1 VLTVID
7 ARHEPIVTAG
17 HRVLTVI
24 DARHEPTVTV
34 GPRVPMVTVHP
45 APMVIEREVARAPGA
60 AAAGVIALA
69 GLNQSPSA
77 AAGRRVTAGVKA
89 AVALDSAVGVGSP
102 LISAYD
108 LLLLDLD
115 GVVYRGGQSVIHAV
129 ESIQAVQSTGI
140 PVAYVTNN
148 SSRTPAEVT
157 SQLRGFGLELDERD
171 VVSSAQTAVR
181 MLQSR
186 LSHGKVYVVGGEG
199 LRAAARDAGFELV
212 DSAADNPNAV
222 LQGYSAD
229 VGWRELAEASF
240 AIQAGAIWIATNQD
254 WTLPLERGLAPGNGT
269 LVSAVHTAVGILPDF
284 AGKPATPIFEEAVSR
299 FGAQRPLFVG
309 DRLDTDSR
317 GANAAGIENAIVLTG
332 VATRKELVGAREED
346 RPNFIFDDLRA
357 LLSEYPTFKHKR
369 GVVRGEGV
377 EAEMF
382 GNRVLMA
389 KGDPASTAALRATCE
404 LVWNAS
410 VAVYA
415 LDVDPKIYEQG
426 RINE

>member
-1 VLTVID
+1 
-7 ARHEPIVTAG
+7 
-17 HRVLTVI
+17 
-24 DARHEPTVTV
+24 
-34 GPRVPMVTVHP
+34 
-45 APMVIEREVARAPGA
+45 
-60 AAAGVIALA
+60 
-69 GLNQSPSA
+69 
-77 AAGRRVTAGVKA
+77 
-89 AVALDSAVGVGSP
+89 VGVGRP
-102 LISAYD
+102 LISDYD

-115 GVVYRGGQSVIHAV
+115 GVVYRGGQSVVHAV
-129 ESIQAVQSTGI
+129 ESIRAVQAMGI

-157 SQLRGFGLELDERD
+157 SQLRGFGLSLAEHD

-181 MLQSR
+181 MLESR
-186 LSHGKVYVVGGEG
+186 LNSGRVYVVGGEG
-199 LRAAARDAGFELV
+199 LRAAARDAGYELV
-212 DSAADNPNAV
+212 ASAAEAPDAV

-299 FGAQRPLFVG
+299 FGARRPLFVG
-309 DRLDTDSR
+309 DRLDTDAR

-332 VATRKELVGAREED
+332 VATRKELVGARPED

-357 LLSEYPTFKHKR
+357 LLTEYPALKRKR
-369 GVVRGEGV
+369 GAVRGEGV

-382 GNRVLMA
+382 GNRVLIA
-389 KGDPASTAALRATCE
+389 KGDPASTAALRAACD
-404 LVWNAS
+404 LVWNAP

-415 LDVDPKIYEQG
+415 LDVDPEIYEQG
-426 RINE
+426 